1 MPGTLMAT
9 FVGVD
14 WGSTGWVCVSYDGTD
29 EWDAEVHPS
38 FLNVWHRYED
48 ADHILVDIP
57 IGLVEEGLREC
68 DEQAESELDGRRNS
82 VFYTPPRPVFECE
95 SYPEAKEKYEELTGR
110 GMTTQ
115 AWSIMPRIRELDV
128 FFAEFPEAHGTSSGN
143 VRESHPEV
151 CFKHLNEGD
160 VAQSKLADG
169 GIDERLEILEG
180 YSEGIS
186 ESYRE
191 LEARNIDDLDPHE
204 RRFST
209 NHRDDLVDAMGL
221 AVSASVANGE
231 FDTLPED
238 PPEDGCR
245 DVPIEIVCADPQSV
259 GR

>member
-1 MPGTLMAT
+1 MAK

-14 WGSTGWVCVSYDGTD
+14 WGSTGWVCAHLDGEDT
-29 EWDAEVHPS
+29 WDAEVHPS

-68 DEQAESELDGRRNS
+68 DEQAESELGGRRNS
-82 VFYTPPRPVFECE
+82 VFYTPPRPVFECR
-95 SYPEAKEKYEELTGR
+95 SYPEAKEKYDKLTGR

-128 FFAEFPEAHGTSSGN
+128 FFAELPEAHGTSGGN

-151 CFKHLNEGD
+151 CFQHLGE
-160 VAQSKLADG
+160 VSKSKLADG
-169 GIDERLEILEG
+169 GIDERLAILKD
-180 YSEGIS
+180 YHEGIT
-186 ESYRE
+186 ETYGE
-191 LEARNIDDLDPHE
+191 LVQSNIDDLEAHE

-221 AVSASVANGE
+221 AVAASVADGE
-231 FDTLPED
+231 FDTLPQQ
-238 PPEDGCR
+238 PPGDETR
-245 DVPIEIVCADPQSV
+245 SVPIEIVYADS
-259 GR
+259 